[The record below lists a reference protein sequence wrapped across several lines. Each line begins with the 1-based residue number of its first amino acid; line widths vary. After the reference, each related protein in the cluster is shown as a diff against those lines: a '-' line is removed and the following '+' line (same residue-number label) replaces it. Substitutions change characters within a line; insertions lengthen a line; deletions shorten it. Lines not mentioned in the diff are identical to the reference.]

1 MYRKRIGEIYRKIAT
16 GLVATVLAAGGF
28 TPLLANETGT
38 VRGTVTLEE
47 SGDFIRGAVVVV
59 IGSGDSA
66 LTDNE
71 GRFEID
77 GIPAGE
83 YEVLAQRE
91 HLTAGRQTVIVESG
105 GTATANFVLSL
116 SPLLEDLT
124 VTASPVGTETS
135 LEAFNSVSTVH
146 GIDIVRESGGDL
158 ATTIESEPGVA
169 LRGFGPGSNRPII
182 RGFDGDRVLI
192 LQDGIRAG
200 DLSAESGDHGVAID
214 PYGAERIEIVRGPA
228 TLLYGSNAVGGVVNV
243 ITPHA
248 SYRESLFDGTRAQLS
263 ADLGT
268 ANAQAG
274 ANAGLQFARNGAHFW
289 AGGGRRHTNDY
300 TSPEGIVENTATES
314 TSARAGAG
322 WAGDRFFTSAGVK
335 LNDGRYGVPFAGEL
349 HSHGHHEEEPGGH
362 EDDHD
367 MEEPGEHGETAIA
380 LDWQYR
386 GMHFDFGFQ
395 NLANRVVEKV
405 QFSLNFNDWQHNE
418 LEIEGGSERV
428 GTRFENRSY
437 IARADVFQRQT
448 GRLSGRFGAW
458 ARVRDFEA
466 AGFEALAPQTD
477 LGSFAAF
484 AYQELSFGRFRLQ
497 FGGRVERD
505 NYQVAERTGGHGHE
519 DEHEDEHDEEHEE
532 EHEDEHEEHDEDE
545 EHDEH
550 GEENEDEHDDHEDE
564 HGEDHPPIEAPDP
577 RDRKFVGAS
586 ASVGL
591 HTRLGGGNALVT
603 TLTRSHRA
611 PAIEEMY
618 NFGPHV
624 GTLSF
629 DVGNPDLDPESTV
642 GLDVSLRHRGD
653 HVRGELNFFVYEIGN
668 FIFGNRSG
676 QELDGLPVY
685 NILQGDSRFVGFD
698 ARGSVRLAGRTWAT
712 LGLGRVDAD
721 LTTTGE
727 ALPRIPPLQ
736 GTLRLDVPY
745 RGFTLSPRVVF
756 AARQGE
762 VFRGETPTDGY
773 TRIDVRGSYVWPRE
787 RTAHVL
793 SFAVTN
799 LTDELYRNHT
809 SYIKDRGAEMGR
821 AFRVTYGL
829 RFH

>member
-1 MYRKRIGEIYRKIAT
+1 MNRRKKMYPKGTGKIYRAMAT
-16 GLVATVLAAGGF
+16 CLVAAVLAGGGG

-47 SGDFIRGAVVVV
+47 SGYFIRGAVVVV
-59 IGSGDSA
+59 IGSGDST

-71 GRFEID
+71 GKFVID
-77 GIPAGE
+77 GVPAGE

-116 SPLLEDLT
+116 SPLLEDMT
-124 VTASPVGTETS
+124 VTASPAGTKTS
-135 LEAFNSVSTVH
+135 LEAFNAVSTIH
-146 GIDIVRESGGDL
+146 GFDIVRESGGDL
-158 ATTIESEPGVA
+158 ATTIEREPGVA

-214 PYGAERIEIVRGPA
+214 PYGAERIEILRGPA

-274 ANAGLQFARNGAHFW
+274 ANAGLQYARNGAHFW

-349 HSHGHHEEEPGGH
+349 HSHGHHEEEHGGHEDDHHMEEPGGH
-362 EDDHD
+362 EDDH
-367 MEEPGEHGETAIA
+367 HGETAIA

-386 GMHFDFGFQ
+386 GLHFDFGFQ

-405 QFSLNFNDWQHNE
+405 QFSVNFNDWQHNE
-418 LEIEGGSERV
+418 LEIEGASERV

-466 AGFEALAPQTD
+466 AGFEALAPRTD

-497 FGGRVERD
+497 FGGRVEQD
-505 NYQVAERTGGHGHE
+505 SYQVAERTGGPAHDAH
-519 DEHEDEHDEEHEE
+519 DDEHDE
-532 EHEDEHEEHDEDE
+532 
-545 EHDEH
+545 HDEH
-550 GEENEDEHDDHEDE
+550 DAHDDEHDAHDDE

-591 HTRLGGGNALVT
+591 HTRLGGGNVLVAN
-603 TLTRSHRA
+603 LTRSHRA

-629 DVGNPDLDPESTV
+629 DVGNPDLDPEATV
-642 GLDVSLRHRGD
+642 GLDLSLRHRGD
-653 HVRGELNFFVYEIGN
+653 RVRGELNFFVYEIDN

-676 QELDGLPVY
+676 QIADGLPVF

-698 ARGSVRLAGRTWAT
+698 ARSSIRLAGRTWAT
-712 LGLGRVDAD
+712 LGLGRVDAN
-721 LTTTGE
+721 LTTTDE

-736 GTLRLDVPY
+736 GTLSLDVPY
-745 RGFTLSPRVVF
+745 RGFTLSPRLVF

-787 RTAHVL
+787 RTAHVV
-793 SFAVTN
+793 SFTVSN
-799 LTDELYRNHT
+799 LTNELYRNHT

-821 AFRVTYGL
+821 SFSVSYGL